1 MSAVEVNGVTKR
13 YGETAALDGVTL
25 DFADGSFC
33 SLLGPSGSGK
43 TTLLRAIAG
52 FIEPDSGEIT
62 IGGVSVENIPVRR
75 RGIGM
80 VFQNYALFPHM
91 TVFDNVAFGLAVR
104 GTPAAEIA
112 GRVRDMLA
120 LVRLAG
126 FEERKPRQLS
136 GGQQQRVALARA
148 LVTKPKV
155 LLLDEPL
162 GALDRRLREEM
173 QIELRQIQRSVG
185 ITTIFVTH
193 DQEEALTLSDR
204 IAIIDQGRVVQV
216 GAPNDVYERP
226 ETAFAARFLGDA
238 NFMEGVAGADGM
250 VATTAFGP
258 VRTADPLPN
267 AGAPVMLAVR
277 PEKMR
282 LVKSTDVAEDDRGD
296 NRIDGTLRQTVF
308 SGNSVT
314 YIVAAG
320 DEVVRVFAQNRGDE
334 VFGVGDAVVIL
345 WSARHSVTVK
355 P

>member
-1 MSAVEVNGVTKR
+1 MSAVEVSGVTKR
-13 YGETAALDGVTL
+13 YGETAALDDVSL

-33 SLLGPSGSGK
+33 SLLGASGSGK

-62 IGGVSVENIPVRR
+62 IGGVSVENIPVRH

-80 VFQNYALFPHM
+80 VFQDYALFPHM
-91 TVFDNVAFGLAVR
+91 TVFDNIAFGLSVR
-104 GTPAAEIA
+104 GTPSAEIA
-112 GRVRDMLA
+112 RQVRDMLI
-120 LVRLAG
+120 LVQLAG
-126 FEERKPRQLS
+126 FDDRKPRQLS

-173 QIELRQIQRSVG
+173 QIELRQIQRTIG

-204 IAIIDQGRVVQV
+204 IAIIDRGRLVQV

-226 ETAFAARFLGDA
+226 ETAFAAHFLGDA
-238 NFMEGVAGADGM
+238 NFMEGSAGADGI
-250 VATTAFGP
+250 VTTTAFGP

-282 LVKSTDVAEDDRGD
+282 LVTSAESAGDNRGD
-296 NRIDGTLRQTVF
+296 NRIDGTVRQTVF

-320 DEVVRVFAQNRGDE
+320 DEVIRVFAQNRGDE
-334 VFGVGDAVVIL
+334 VFGVGDAVSIL
-345 WSARHSVTVK
+345 WSARHSVMVK

>member
-1 MSAVEVNGVTKR
+1 MSAVEINGVTKR
-13 YGETAALDGVTL
+13 YGETAALDNVSL

-52 FIEPDSGEIT
+52 FVEPDSGAIA
-62 IGGVSVENIPVRR
+62 IGGVSVENIPVRH

-104 GTPAAEIA
+104 GTPSAETAA
-112 GRVRDMLA
+112 RVRDMLT
-120 LVRLAG
+120 LVQLAG

-173 QIELRQIQRSVG
+173 QIELRQIQRTVG

-204 IAIIDQGRVVQV
+204 IAIIDQGRLVQV

-238 NFMEGVAGADGM
+238 NFMTGSAGANG
-250 VATTAFGP
+250 VVTTAAFGP
-258 VRTADPLPN
+258 VRTADPLPEE
-267 AGAPVMLAVR
+267 GATVMLAVR

-282 LVKSTDVAEDDRGD
+282 LVKPIDESGENRGD
-296 NRIDGTLRQTVF
+296 NCISGTIRQTVF

-314 YIVAAG
+314 YIVTAG
-320 DEVVRVFAQNRGDE
+320 DETIRVFAQNRGDQ
-334 VFGVGDAVVIL
+334 VFDTGDSVTVL